1 MKAYGKG
8 YYEDHNWELYENIES
23 GYPASIVQEA
33 LDNGANPDYV
43 IPGKGESSRNLARRL
58 KKEGTLNSKIAELL
72 KI

>member
-8 YYEDHNWELYENIES
+8 YYEDPNWELYENIES

-43 IPGKGESSRNLARRL
+43 IPGKKFSEKAKKRR
-58 KKEGTLNSKIAELL
+58 NSKF
-72 KI
+72 